1 MGHFKNKE
9 TFESNLKLSPQSMK
23 GDVMKFVEKAR
34 IRMEHWVRHNLD
46 HLEDYEAF
54 AGELESAGK
63 TECAWHIRAM
73 GDLLS
78 QSNDHLKEALR
89 YLG

>member
-1 MGHFKNKE
+1 
-9 TFESNLKLSPQSMK
+9 MK
-23 GDVMKFVEKAR
+23 GDVMDFAEKAR
-34 IRMEHWVRHNLD
+34 IRMEHWIHHNLD
-46 HLEDYEAF
+46 HLENYEIF
-54 AGELESAGK
+54 AGELENAGK

>member
-1 MGHFKNKE
+1 
-9 TFESNLKLSPQSMK
+9 MK
-23 GDVMKFVEKAR
+23 GDVMNFAEKAR
-34 IRMEHWVRHNLD
+34 IRMEHWINHNE
-46 HLEDYEAF
+46 HHGEEYEAF
-54 AGELESAGK
+54 AGELENAGK
-63 TECAWHIRAM
+63 AECAWHVRAM